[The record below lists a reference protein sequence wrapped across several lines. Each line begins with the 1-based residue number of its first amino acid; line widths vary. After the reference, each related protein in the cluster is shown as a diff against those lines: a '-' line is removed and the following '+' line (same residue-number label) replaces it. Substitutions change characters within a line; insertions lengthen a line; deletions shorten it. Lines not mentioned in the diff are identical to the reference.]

1 MVDEFTH
8 ERENIRV
15 VGGGREYNSAVAERV
30 LDALRHILA
39 CEVGDD
45 DLGTALHSQLV
56 GEQLDSLLGVAVNGG
71 VGDHDAVGFHAVARP
86 CVIEVEVVAEILGQ
100 DGTVERTDDLDIQ
113 TRRLFEQ
120 VLHLRAVLADDADVV
135 TSCLASPVLVD
146 VESAEFAEAVSGEE
160 HLVLCVVGH
169 HDLGPVNH
177 RSGDEAER
185 VGAELE
191 GVAFLDDDSSVLKLG
206 AEEVAHHRERL
217 CGRYD
222 RRVGIVLHEV
232 ENIRAVV
239 RLHVLDDQVVGL
251 SVAESFLEVV
261 EPFVGELAVNGVHDR
276 DLPVDNHIGVVR
288 HAVGNDILTLK
299 QVNFVVVHADITDV
313 VGDVF
318 HFVTSLSGE
327 FSIGYTYFNIIACEI
342 QDIFSFFGGN
352 LKRKIS
358 CQAAQKPV

>member
-1 MVDEFTH
+1 MVDEFAH
-8 ERENIRV
+8 EREDIRV
-15 VGGGREYNSAVAERV
+15 VGGGREHDPAVAERV
-30 LDALRHILA
+30 LDTLRHVLA
-39 CEVGDD
+39 CEVSDD

-71 VGDHDAVGFHAVARP
+71 VGDHDALGFHTVARP
-86 CVIEVEVVAEILGQ
+86 CVVEVEVVAEVLGQ
-100 DGTVERTDDLDIQ
+100 DGTVERADDLDIQ

-135 TSCLASPVLVD
+135 ASRLASPVLVD
-146 VESAEFAEAVSGEE
+146 VESPEFAETVSGEE
-160 HLVLCVVGH
+160 HLVLRVVGH
-169 HDLGPVNH
+169 HDLRPVNH
-177 RSGDEAER
+177 RSRDEAESM
-185 VGAELE
+185 GAKFE
-191 GVAFLDDDSSVLKLG
+191 GVALFDDDSSVLKLG

-217 CGRYD
+217 CGGYD
-222 RRVGIVLHEV
+222 RRVGIVVHEV

-251 SVAESFLEVV
+251 FVTERFLEVV
-261 EPFVGELAVNGVHDR
+261 EPLMGEIAVNGVHDR
-276 DLPVDNHIGVVR
+276 DFPVDNHIGVVR

-299 QVNFVVVHADITDV
+299 QVNFMVVHADITDV
-313 VGDVF
+313 VSNVF
-318 HFVTSLSGE
+318 HFVTSLSGIL
-327 FSIGYTYFNIIACEI
+327 FFGYTYFNIIACEI